1 MEQQPVTIKS
11 LVDKSPYLDL
21 KNDLRQTSL
30 SLKQKYASNYQS
42 QSLGREGAPVDLPKR
57 PFYCPFTK
65 NRKFEIFLE
74 DLFDLGFENDRIKQ
88 EILQYV
94 SALEA
99 YYAEK
104 LRDVYLRRDKNRSK
118 SQMGNIETQKVN
130 ALMQKNELMSILD
143 DSVEEVKKQ
152 IMRRRAKQEAEY
164 SSRKSTLDQGA
175 SEQVQFEISMM
186 KLVDYARNKIKYTD
200 FTQADKYNMVDMFVN
215 NATTY

>member
-1 MEQQPVTIKS
+1 MEQQPVTLKT
-11 LVDKSPYLDL
+11 LVEKSPYLDL
-21 KNDLRQTSL
+21 KNDSRQTSL
-30 SLKQKYASNYQS
+30 ILKQKYASNYQS

-57 PFYCPFTK
+57 AFYCPFTK

-99 YYAEK
+99 YYGEK

-152 IMRRRAKQEAEY
+152 IMRRRAK
-164 SSRKSTLDQGA
+164 
-175 SEQVQFEISMM
+175 
-186 KLVDYARNKIKYTD
+186 
-200 FTQADKYNMVDMFVN
+200 
-215 NATTY
+215 